1 MMRRA
6 AALACAVIGSLLT
19 ACEAPIPIRT
29 DMVDV
34 SLVAEKRTW
43 DASYLLSDSTE
54 GSKEVPTGREVHVP
68 LGAFVRLKLTSRYFV
83 SDFRISDLDLRDF
96 TAPGLPSEL
105 VFHANR
111 PGRFEVRGE
120 ELCGRPHTD
129 RTRGLLVVEDRG
141 AFQDWVRKHMR
152 RARG

>member
-1 MMRRA
+1 MMRKA
-6 AALACAVIGSLLT
+6 PAVACALSGLLLA
-19 ACEAPIPIRT
+19 ACETPTPIRL

-34 SLVAEKRTW
+34 SLVAEKQSW
-43 DASYLLSDSTE
+43 DASYLLNDAAERST
-54 GSKEVPTGREVHVP
+54 EVPTGREVHVP

-96 TAPGLPSEL
+96 TSPGLPSEL

-111 PGRFEVRGE
+111 PDRFEVRGE

-129 RTRGLLVVEDRG
+129 RTRGLLVVEDSG

-152 RARG
+152 RNRG